1 MNYKTKYWQD
11 IKLSK
16 PNLNNYLYSV
26 AIGMIISDAY
36 VKKHGKY
43 AYIKFEQGVAQKEFL
58 SHLFDLFKDYTFATN
73 YSIRYINKT
82 DKIKSYYFK
91 TFTHP
96 TFIHLYDLF
105 YKNNIKGLNKNFILD
120 YVNEI
125 SLAYWIMGDGSLNKR
140 DKILTLH
147 TENYSEESN
156 IIIKNELNKKFN
168 LECTVGVSY
177 KNNKQ
182 YYMIYIP
189 KRNLSI
195 IQSLTD
201 KYIIDSMKYKI
212 NK

>member
-1 MNYKTKYWQD
+1 
-11 IKLSK
+11 
-16 PNLNNYLYSV
+16 
-26 AIGMIISDAY
+26 
-36 VKKHGKY
+36 
-43 AYIKFEQGVAQKEFL
+43 
-58 SHLFDLFKDYTFATN
+58 
-73 YSIRYINKT
+73 
-82 DKIKSYYFK
+82 
-91 TFTHP
+91 
-96 TFIHLYDLF
+96 
-105 YKNNIKGLNKNFILD
+105 
-120 YVNEI
+120 
-125 SLAYWIMGDGSLNKR
+125 MGDGSLNKR